1 MILTFIDTETT
12 GLDVL
17 QHEII
22 EIGMLRVEVDRS
34 LNYGQIE
41 CYEAKIKPRYIKRAS
56 PQALKINGYTSQK
69 WKHAIKPHIALKKIK
84 DWVESSDYVVGQNL
98 IFDYGFINKCFDDL
112 SLERPAYP
120 KYYDTKHMAQAL
132 VTEGKIKRTAL
143 DYLCEN
149 YKIPSIGRAHTAL
162 VDVFRTFELFKK
174 MRLDS
179 KPIALTFSKPY
190 NPFEDKN
197 DGSTE

>member
-22 EIGMLRVEVDRS
+22 EVGMLRVEVDRS
-34 LNYGQIE
+34 WNYGEVE
-41 CYEAKIKPRYIKRAS
+41 CYEAKIKPRFIKRAS
-56 PQALKINGYTSQK
+56 PQALKINGYTPEK
-69 WKHAIKPHIALKKIK
+69 WKKAVNSLVALKKIK
-84 DWVESSDYVVGQNL
+84 NWVESSDYLVGQNL
-98 IFDYGFINKCFDDL
+98 IFDYGFINKSFDDL
-112 SLERPAYP
+112 DLERPSYP
-120 KYYDTKHMAQAL
+120 KYYDTKHMAQVL
-132 VTEGKIKRTAL
+132 VTDGKLKRTAL

-174 MRLDS
+174 IRIDS
-179 KPIALTFSKPY
+179 KPVALNFSKPY

-197 DGSTE
+197 DGTTK